1 MDVIKMIEQLREE
14 RDNLDVVIA
23 HLQSISQRRTSVPS
37 PKTASRTGKRRGRK
51 SMSPEERSVV
61 AERMK
66 VYWAQKRAAETKAKG
81 AGGSS

>member
-1 MDVIKMIEQLREE
+1 MDVFKMIEQLREE

-23 HLQSISQRRTSVPS
+23 HLQSISQRRAAGPS

-66 VYWAQKRAAETKAKG
+66 IYWAQKRAEEKKVKG
-81 AGGSS
+81 AAGSA